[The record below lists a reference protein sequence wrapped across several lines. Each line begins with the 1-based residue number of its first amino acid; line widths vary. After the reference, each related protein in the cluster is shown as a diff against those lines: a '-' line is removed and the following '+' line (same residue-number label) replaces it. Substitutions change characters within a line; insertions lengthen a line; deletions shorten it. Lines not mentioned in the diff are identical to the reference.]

1 MSADLKSLYRTAVSE
16 GFADSLVIEFGGR
29 RILYRK
35 VAWSTEGTGME
46 GQTGTVGLRYGEN
59 PHQPAAFYAPPGANA
74 LGSIEW
80 VKLGKGGPSW
90 INLADI
96 EHAWRILRFFDDPAA
111 VVMKH
116 LNPSGAARRALPGQ
130 PLAQIYAAARD
141 CDSRA
146 AFGGVVGLNE
156 AVDAATAEEIAT
168 TYIEV
173 VAAPGY
179 TPEALEILGK
189 KKDLRLA
196 KVCEPRKLPRYVG
209 DDLGAVLDLK
219 VCTDGALLVQQP
231 FLTRIRSAEDFR
243 LGPEIK
249 GADGSVVR
257 GEVVPTAEQLADLLL
272 AWYVNT
278 GVRSNGIVFAR
289 GGRTLAI
296 GTGEQERVGAVE
308 QAIAKAKQKGHDLR
322 GAVMSSDAFFPFR
335 DAVDACAEVGVAT
348 IVQPGGSVRDA
359 EVVAACNE
367 HNIGMV
373 FTEERCF
380 AHF

>member
-1 MSADLKSLYRTAVSE
+1 MSTDLKSVYRTAVSE
-16 GFADSLVIEFGGR
+16 GFADRLVLEVGGNRIEH
-29 RILYRK
+29 RK
-35 VAWSTEGTGME
+35 VAWPTEGTGME
-46 GQTGTVGLRYGEN
+46 GQGGTVGLRYGEN
-59 PHQPAAFYAPPGANA
+59 PHQPAAFYAPPGAFA

-96 EHAWRILRFFDDPAA
+96 EHAWRILRFFDRPAA

-116 LNPSGAARRALPGQ
+116 LNPSGAATRVGTET
-130 PLAQIYAAARD
+130 LAQIYAAARD

-156 AVDAATAEEIAT
+156 TVDAATAEEIAS

-173 VAAPGY
+173 VAAPGFS
-179 TPEALEILGK
+179 PEALAILGK

-196 KVCEPRKLPRYVG
+196 KVCDPRRLPRYVG
-209 DDLGAVLDLK
+209 DDLAGVLDLK
-219 VCTDGALLVQQP
+219 VFTDGSVLLQQP
-231 FLTRIRSAEDFR
+231 FLTRIRQARDFR
-243 LGPEIK
+243 LNPEARA
-249 GADGSVVR
+249 ADGMTVR
-257 GEVVPTAEQLADLLL
+257 GQVVPTPEQLEDLLL

-335 DAVDACAEVGVAT
+335 DAIDACAAVGVAA

-359 EVVAACNE
+359 EVLSACNE
-367 HNIGMV
+367 HGIGMV

>member
-1 MSADLKSLYRTAVSE
+1 MNADLKSLYRTAVSE
-16 GFADSLVIEFGGR
+16 GFADSLVLEIGGR
-29 RILYRK
+29 RVEYRK
-35 VAWSTEGTGME
+35 VAWPTEGTGIE
-46 GQTGTVGLRYGEN
+46 GQSGTVGLRYGEN
-59 PHQPAAFYAPPGANA
+59 PHQPAAFYAPPGASA

-116 LNPSGAARRALPGQ
+116 LNPSGAAKRVGNES
-130 PLAQIYAAARD
+130 LAQVYAAARD

-156 AVDAATAEEIAT
+156 PVDQDTAQEIAS

-173 VAAPGY
+173 VVAPWFS
-179 TPEALEILGK
+179 PEALEILGK

-196 KVCEPRKLPRYVG
+196 RVCDPRKLPRYVG
-209 DDLGAVLDLK
+209 DDLGGVVDLK
-219 VCTDGALLVQQP
+219 MCTDGALLVQQP
-231 FLTRIRSAEDFR
+231 FLTRIRSAADF
-243 LGPEIK
+243 LANPEIRTSD
-249 GADGSVVR
+249 GAVVR
-257 GEVVPTAEQLADLLL
+257 AQVAPTPEQLEDLLL

-289 GGRTLAI
+289 GGRTLAV

-335 DAVDACAEVGVAT
+335 DAVEACAAVGVAA
-348 IVQPGGSVRDA
+348 IAQPGGSMRDA

-367 HNIGMV
+367 HNIAMV

-380 AHF
+380 GHF

>member
-1 MSADLKSLYRTAVSE
+1 MSTDLKSLYRTAVSE
-16 GFADSLVIEFGGR
+16 GFDDSLVIELGGR
-29 RILYRK
+29 RVEYRK
-35 VAWSTEGTGME
+35 VAWPTEGTGIE
-46 GQTGTVGLRYGEN
+46 GQAAAVGLRYGEN
-59 PHQPAAFYAPPGANA
+59 PHQPAAFYAPPGASA

-116 LNPSGAARRALPGQ
+116 LNPAGAAKRVGDET
-130 PLAQIYAAARD
+130 LAQVYAAARD

-156 AVDAATAEEIAT
+156 TVDAAAAQEIAS

-179 TPEALEILGK
+179 SPEALEILGK

-196 KVCEPRKLPRYVG
+196 KVCNPRQLPRYLG
-209 DDLGAVLDLK
+209 DDLRAVLDLK

-231 FLTRIRSAEDFR
+231 FLTRIRSGKDFR
-243 LGPEIK
+243 LNPEIK
-249 GADGSVVR
+249 NSDGTAVR
-257 GEVVPTAEQLADLLL
+257 AAVSPTAEQLEDLLL

-289 GGRTLAI
+289 GGRTLAV

-308 QAIAKAKQKGHDLR
+308 QAIAKARQKGHDLR

-335 DAVDACAEVGVAT
+335 DAVDACAEAGVAA

-359 EVVAACNE
+359 EVLTACNE
-367 HNIGMV
+367 HNMAIV